1 MADVQCVTCGQA
13 GEAIT
18 DMLFLGKLEAEIKA
32 KVCKPCWKKWEG
44 MRVMVINEYQVN
56 LGDESG
62 RELVKKQMKAF
73 FKLGE
78 NPTPPSSNRT
88 SDRPAPTQLCRS
100 IRSASCDPDDL

>member
-18 DMLFLGKLEAEIKA
+18 DMLFLGKLESEIKS
-32 KVCKPCWKKWEG
+32 KVCVECWKKWEG

-62 RELVKKQMKAF
+62 RELVRKQMKAF
-73 FKLGE
+73 LKLGE
-78 NPTPPSSNRT
+78 AVDSSKVAENY
-88 SDRPAPTQLCRS
+88 RPAS
-100 IRSASCDPDDL
+100 S

>member
-73 FKLGE
+73 LKLGE
-78 NPTPPSSNRT
+78 ETDT
-88 SDRPAPTQLCRS
+88 SKLDQNFRPAGT
-100 IRSASCDPDDL
+100 